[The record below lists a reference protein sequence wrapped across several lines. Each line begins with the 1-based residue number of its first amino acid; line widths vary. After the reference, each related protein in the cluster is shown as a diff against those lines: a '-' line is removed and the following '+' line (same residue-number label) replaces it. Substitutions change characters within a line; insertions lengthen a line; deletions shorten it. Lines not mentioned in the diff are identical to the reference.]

1 MAAHVHLLEILG
13 ECMRGAVLLMV
24 ALSSAPIFGQEAVVQ
39 ASSVWSDT
47 VKRGDMVREVRGVG
61 TVRDRRTVDLHVAE
75 TTVKDIRAD
84 QQVSIHIG
92 KGKPV
97 VGRVYK
103 VDPSILNGMV
113 PVTVKLGS
121 TAPTPMETGL
131 RVDGTIVVGRLADV
145 IYVGRPAFANDESE
159 GTLFRIDNDNHH
171 ATRVR
176 VLFGRASANTIEI
189 RKGLRPGDRVILSDM
204 RAFEG
209 QSRIHLQ

>member
-1 MAAHVHLLEILG
+1 
-13 ECMRGAVLLMV
+13 MRGSILLMA
-24 ALSSAPIFGQEAVVQ
+24 ALSSAPMLGQEPMVQ
-39 ASSVWSDT
+39 VSRIWSDT
-47 VKRGDMVREVRGVG
+47 VKRGDMVREVRWLG

-75 TTVKDIRAD
+75 TTVKDIRAG

-97 VGRVYK
+97 VGRVSQVY
-103 VDPSILNGMV
+103 PSILNGMV

-121 TAPTPMETGL
+121 TTPTPMKTGL
-131 RVDGTIVVGRLADV
+131 SVDGTIVVGRLAGV
-145 IYVGRPAFANDESE
+145 IYVGRPAFATDESE
-159 GTLFRIDNDNHH
+159 GTLFRIDNDNEH

-176 VLFGRASANTIEI
+176 VLFGHASANTIEI
-189 RKGLRPGDRVILSDM
+189 REGLRPGDRVILSDM

>member
-1 MAAHVHLLEILG
+1 ML
-13 ECMRGAVLLMV
+13 
-24 ALSSAPIFGQEAVVQ
+24 GQEPIVQ
-39 ASSVWSDT
+39 VSRIWSDT

-84 QQVSIHIG
+84 QQVSIHSG

-97 VGRVYK
+97 VGRVSK

-113 PVTVKLGS
+113 PVTVKLGP

-131 RVDGTIVVGRLADV
+131 PVDGTIVVGRLSDV

-189 RKGLRPGDRVILSDM
+189 REGLRPGDRVILSDI